1 MFFERFSHFY
11 GCVLEKNIIFAWI
24 FTSFGFRPCTN
35 GNESTNSGSGVKK
48 DVNHPYRL
56 INIPFYYI
64 GQLPKI
70 LQKNIV

>member
-1 MFFERFSHFY
+1 M
-11 GCVLEKNIIFAWI
+11 
-24 FTSFGFRPCTN
+24 N